1 MVRHLFVVLLLL
13 TWPVAA
19 QSRDVSARCRRPCE
33 ALIPDA
39 RQRAS
44 LCVKC
49 GLDAEP
55 MGWLF
60 RLSAVPDAAFTDDD
74 WLVRWSAIKADAKS
88 KHLTVEQRLG
98 QVIDSASDERRV
110 ATCLTALM
118 AAGARSSTRDALLA
132 SEPKARSACQAIDG
146 SVYKQGTLDL
156 FVADRNRAHEALQCL
171 SAGRGTGP
179 ARVVLDALGPRAVET
194 DEALAELL
202 VLHAER
208 GGPPVGLAL
217 LRDATERDAGQVDR
231 LLKFYSL
238 LRDKNRPLL
247 ASTEKD
253 ARRQAVGALAPIAP
267 LSASELQLAL
277 NDSQAS
283 IRMAAARAIARGE
296 GRSVTEAAEAR
307 LSGASPANAAEK
319 RRWLTL
325 LADVDDPKCP
335 ALTRRTWEDETQP
348 DVVRAEALVSLA
360 GCARRAAV
368 PDLARAAAAKNVT
381 LQAGVMRAVLLL
393 PREPGVV
400 PLVEEALTS
409 NADEVLAGAAQA
421 IAAHRLT
428 PLAPRLA
435 PLLEHR
441 GGRVRAEAL
450 RAVSVI
456 DPRKAQ
462 PLVISKLGQDPNV
475 EVRLTAAGLLGEVGG
490 PLAVSALAQA
500 SKTDSDTRV
509 KMAAT
514 ESLRRLGV
522 TP

>member
-1 MVRHLFVVLLLL
+1 MRHLFVVLLLL
-13 TWPVAA
+13 TWPAAA

-60 RLSAVPDAAFTDDD
+60 KLSAVPDAAFTDDD
-74 WLVRWSAIKADAKS
+74 WLVRWSAIKADARS

-98 QVIDSASDERRV
+98 QVIDSASDERRA

-132 SEPKARSACQAIDG
+132 SQPKALAACQAVDG
-146 SVYKQGTLDL
+146 SVYKQGTLGL

-217 LRDATERDAGQVDR
+217 LRDATERDEGQVDR

-247 ASTEKD
+247 TSTEKD

-307 LSGASPANAAEK
+307 LSGSSPANAAEK

-381 LQAGVMRAVLLL
+381 LQSGVMRAVLLL
-393 PREPGVV
+393 PREPGIV

-435 PLLEHR
+435 ALLEHR
-441 GGRVRAEAL
+441 GGTVRAEAL
-450 RAVSVI
+450 RAVSVL

-462 PLVISKLGQDPNV
+462 PLVISKLGQDPDV
-475 EVRLTAAGLLGEVGG
+475 EVRLTAASLLAEVGG

-500 SKTDSDTRV
+500 SKTDGDTRV

>member
-1 MVRHLFVVLLLL
+1 ML
-13 TWPVAA
+13 A

-33 ALIPDA
+33 ALTSDA

-49 GLDAEP
+49 GLDTEP

-60 RLSAVPDAAFTDDD
+60 KLSPIPPAAFTHDD
-74 WLVRWSAIKADAKS
+74 WLVRWSALKADAKA
-88 KHLTVEQRLG
+88 KHLTIEQRLG
-98 QVIDSASDERRV
+98 QAIDATSEEQRV
-110 ATCLTALM
+110 TTCLTAVM

-132 SEPKARSACQAIDG
+132 SEPRALAACQAIDG
-146 SVYKQGTLDL
+146 SVYKQGTLEL
-156 FVADRNRAHEALQCL
+156 FVADRNRAHEALQYL

-179 ARVVLDALGPRAVET
+179 ARVVLDALGPRATET

-217 LRDATERDAGQVDR
+217 LRDASEKDAAQVDR

-247 ASTEKD
+247 SSSEKD
-253 ARRQAVGALAPIAP
+253 ARRQAVAALAPIAP
-267 LSASELQLAL
+267 LSVSELQVAL
-277 NDSQAS
+277 NDGQAS
-283 IRMAAARAIARGE
+283 IRMAAARAISRGE
-296 GRSVTEAAEAR
+296 GRTVTEAAEAR
-307 LSGASPANAAEK
+307 LSGTTPANAAEK

-325 LADVDDPKCP
+325 LADVDDPRCP

-348 DVVRAEALVSLA
+348 DAVRAEALVSLA
-360 GCARRAAV
+360 GCARRASV

-421 IAAHRLT
+421 IGAHRLT
-428 PLAPRLA
+428 SLAPRLS
-435 PLLEHR
+435 PLLEHQ
-441 GGRVRAEAL
+441 GGSVRAEAL
-450 RAVSVI
+450 KAVSVL

-462 PLVISKLGQDPNV
+462 PVVISKLGQDPDV
-475 EVRLTAAGLLGEVGG
+475 EVRLAAAALLAEVGG
-490 PLAVSALAQA
+490 PLAISALAQA
-500 SKTDSDTRV
+500 SKTDGDGRV